1 MKILAVDAAGKAL
14 SVAVAEDGRIVASA
28 ALNVGLT
35 HSQRLLPLLQSLLAA
50 ADLSLAEIDMLA
62 VVNGPGSFTGLRIG
76 MSTAKGLAWALQK
89 PLLPVCTLEAAAY
102 NALGEIGRA
111 HV

>member
-62 VVNGPGSFTGLRIG
+62 GASSSGGNFQKMTAALLESAQIG
-76 MSTAKGLAWALQK
+76 DT
-89 PLLPVCTLEAAAY
+89 
-102 NALGEIGRA
+102 EIQI
-111 HV
+111 VQSPEPEE